1 MRRRILAAC
10 MAMCMAAATVVTSPW
25 GGGMTAYAAE
35 ETKTITV
42 SAYDYTAV
50 DAGIEGASKTGV
62 IMEQTVEVDADTT
75 TTQAVQKAFDQAGV
89 SVEGVSSGYVSSING
104 LGAGVGYS
112 GWMLAYDNDDY
123 SNWGMSSIALSD
135 GDSLRFDY
143 TCNEDTTTDDI
154 GNGYYGNPYVKT
166 LTVAGQTFNMSKKTT
181 FDANYNMTNTY
192 YINGEET
199 KAAGTEED
207 PFVFEVYY
215 PNGSLVLDEIYTK
228 IGFGS
233 TAYPFVASTD
243 GFYYVKIKGITSS
256 SSDYILLVGGPTY
269 SVASCKVEMP
279 TVNMANG
286 SDSSSSIDLRFED
299 ALPEDAVVY
308 MLSMSGIRTTAVD
321 SISVR
326 NLSSNNTVNLSTYT
340 WDKSGLVS
348 LNMPLKGRWSITY
361 GYSKDISFTPTI
373 SLYYA
378 YPVTSTYVEDDVV
391 IIQ

>member
-1 MRRRILAAC
+1 M
-10 MAMCMAAATVVTSPW
+10 
-25 GGGMTAYAAE
+25 
-35 ETKTITV
+35 
-42 SAYDYTAV
+42 
-50 DAGIEGASKTGV
+50 
-62 IMEQTVEVDADTT
+62 
-75 TTQAVQKAFDQAGV
+75 VQQH
-89 SVEGVSSGYVSSING
+89 IR
-104 LGAGVGYS
+104 L
-112 GWMLAYDNDDY
+112 
-123 SNWGMSSIALSD
+123 
-135 GDSLRFDY
+135 
-143 TCNEDTTTDDI
+143 
-154 GNGYYGNPYVKT
+154 
-166 LTVAGQTFNMSKKTT
+166 
-181 FDANYNMTNTY
+181 
-192 YINGEET
+192 
-199 KAAGTEED
+199 
-207 PFVFEVYY
+207 
-215 PNGSLVLDEIYTK
+215 
-228 IGFGS
+228 
-233 TAYPFVASTD
+233 
-243 GFYYVKIKGITSS
+243 YVKIKGITSS

-348 LNMPLKGRWSITY
+348 LNMPLKG
-361 GYSKDISFTPTI
+361 YSKDISFTPTI